1 MIIFWAVAM
10 LVGILLVF
18 TKDDP
23 VVNILGGILSLMAF
37 CAFCGEVV
45 A

>member
-10 LVGILLVF
+10 VIGILLVF

-23 VVNILGGILSLMAF
+23 IVNILGGFIALLGF
-37 CAFCGEVV
+37 FAFCGEVV